1 MLCIKVMV
9 CEHCVA
15 SNNCDTISQ
24 SVPNL
29 YPSGQVLPSEL
40 QADLRSLQLDTE
52 PLPADLTAYDL
63 ITDGDMEQLSL
74 EIEKER

>member
-1 MLCIKVMV
+1 MCKGDGVPNIG
-9 CEHCVA
+9 VA
-15 SNNCDTISQ
+15 LNKWYISQ

-40 QADLRSLQLDTE
+40 QADLRSLHLDSE